1 MAEHLTFNQRVR
13 GSNPRCLTTPEQS
26 PLCSGLFF
34 CLWLQ
39 NKPSAH
45 FPTPLSAK
53 GHARPTCSVANALAA
68 ALVATNL
75 LQVHVYFKT
84 FCRRLYKTER
94 VLPVPFFLLFA
105 LTSKDNAGPCPAVSP
120 CVRFRHGPL
129 SRSRTPAAENFSIL
143 QAVRTGRSAV
153 LIFIPL
159 SKRRQDGYAPA

>member
-53 GHARPTCSVANALAA
+53 GHARPTCSVASTLAA
-68 ALVATNL
+68 ALVAANL

-94 VLPVPFFLLFA
+94 VLPVPFFLLLA
-105 LTSKDNAGPCPAVSP
+105 LTSKDNGGSARLFRLAYGSGTARFHGAVP
-120 CVRFRHGPL
+120 
-129 SRSRTPAAENFSIL
+129 
-143 QAVRTGRSAV
+143 
-153 LIFIPL
+153 
-159 SKRRQDGYAPA
+159 RRQKISLSFKPYGRAAAPF

>member
-68 ALVATNL
+68 APCRCQSFAGSCLFQNF
-75 LQVHVYFKT
+75 LQASLQNGTGFTRSVFSFTRPHFK
-84 FCRRLYKTER
+84 RQWGL
-94 VLPVPFFLLFA
+94 
-105 LTSKDNAGPCPAVSP
+105 CPAVSP

-159 SKRRQDGYAPA
+159 SKRRQGGCAPA